1 MPARLPTLDMNASDE
16 KALTALLDRYQCP
29 TALPAIRTILM
40 GNIAS
45 PILGVSPLAPVQML
59 WNGAMPEFESEE
71 DVQTLVNALIGT
83 LWNRLAEH
91 QNSRNPFRLTRT
103 PVEPTRAALQALAST
118 RKLEI
123 SGFVDGLFGNE
134 DQLDLP
140 VKAQQALDVLIEAH
154 SMFAGA
160 ANLLADTT
168 KEASEQGLRE
178 FARNS
183 QKMTEIAEQQ
193 INKTIQACKRARAHA
208 LEPMAQDPTHRPDFV
223 GDLDDEPDFVESP
236 LSQALTRNGT
246 TVQVEIYADEDGK
259 WILEVIDR
267 QQTSHVWDEHF
278 DTDQQALAEA
288 IRALEEEPMDF
299 MTKPE
304 SARDIH

>member
-1 MPARLPTLDMNASDE
+1 MQLRAELLTIKPNPLRQRRDVHCRRSARGNLA
-16 KALTALLDRYQCP
+16 ALTFDSYMLSTRPQSL
-29 TALPAIRTILM
+29 
-40 GNIAS
+40 AS
-45 PILGVSPLAPVQML
+45 ARVVH
-59 WNGAMPEFESEE
+59 
-71 DVQTLVNALIGT
+71 LV
-83 LWNRLAEH
+83 
-91 QNSRNPFRLTRT
+91 RT

-123 SGFVDGLFGNE
+123 SGFVDGLFGDE

-168 KEASEQGLRE
+168 KEASEQGLKE
-178 FARNS
+178 FSRNA

-208 LEPMAQDPTHRPDFV
+208 LEPMAQEPTHRPDFC

-236 LSQALTRNGT
+236 LSQSLTRNGI
-246 TVQVEIYADEDGK
+246 TVRVEIYANEDGK
-259 WILEVIDR
+259 WILEVVD
-267 QQTSHVWDEHF
+267 QEQTSHVWDEHF

-288 IRALEEEPMDF
+288 IRALEEEPMEF
-299 MTKPE
+299 MAKPE
-304 SARDIH
+304 SARDVH